1 MNNETGVCL
10 IPFFTLVK
18 IFYIRGEE
26 YHSSNSLDSLLPSI
40 SFCPGVLENST

>member
-18 IFYIRGEE
+18 FFYIRGKE
-26 YHSSNSLDSLLPSI
+26 YHSSNSLDSLLPPI
-40 SFCPGVLENST
+40 SFCPGVLENSN